1 MTSER
6 KNLPLTIV
14 IPLLAALVAGCGNYS
29 NEDLEFMNALP
40 QGDALRAEMPAVSPA
55 LSPED
60 EAELAKM
67 THDTT
72 RGFNAWLGGLV
83 SMVDLVRSFPPTSRT
98 RDSRTWG
105 PFEPDRGKLV
115 NRDWQTRMI
124 MRRNLVN
131 PEQFDYEIAFHKIGT
146 SDLDW
151 PVFIR
156 GWFLAGQTARKGRG
170 HVQLVTAGP
179 RAGGMDLTDLGM
191 LDHLEIDYD
200 TSADPVTVD
209 MTITNLPGPLGG
221 EPAMLIYSYLASAA
235 GQGEMTFD
243 VFGNIPGTGAPIEHL
258 NVTSRW
264 RASGEGRAQAT
275 IVSGDGQ
282 GLQQTQCWSSSFEQT
297 FNDKPWNPAE
307 NYGGDP
313 SVCPDIPPL

>member
-6 KNLPLTIV
+6 KVLSMALV
-14 IPLLAALVAGCGNYS
+14 LAALTGCGNYS

-40 QGDALRAEMPAVSPA
+40 EGDALRAEMPAVSPA

-60 EAELAKM
+60 EAELSKM

-72 RGFNAWLGGLV
+72 RGFNALLGGLV
-83 SMVDLVRSFPPTSRT
+83 NIVDLVRSLPPTSRT

-105 PFEPDRGKLV
+105 PFDPDRRKLI
-115 NRDWQTRMI
+115 NRDWVTRMI
-124 MRRNLVN
+124 MRRNLEN
-131 PEQFDYEIAFHKIGT
+131 PQQFDYEISVHKIGNG
-146 SDLDW
+146 DLDW
-151 PVFIR
+151 PVLIR
-156 GWFLAGQTARKGRG
+156 GWFLAGQSARRGRG
-170 HVQLVTAGP
+170 HVELVTAGP
-179 RAGGMDLTDLGM
+179 RAGGMDLTELGM

-200 TSADPVTVD
+200 TSDDSRVTVD
-209 MTITNLPGPLGG
+209 MTITNMLGPLQT
-221 EPAMLIYSYLASAA
+221 EPTMVIYSYLANAA

-243 VFGNIPGTGAPIEHL
+243 VFGNLFGTAAIEHM

-264 RASGEGRAQAT
+264 RSSGEGRAQAT
-275 IVSGDGQ
+275 IVSGDGM

-297 FNDKPWNPAE
+297 YNDKPWLIEE
-307 NYGGDP
+307 NFGGDP